1 MAALDIALRQ
11 ISPSKVYSGV
21 FRAMQCTV
29 RTQVEQI
36 YYHTHFSNVY
46 SIHDRGHKRGR
57 DAFNALDICLIERE
71 I

>member
-29 RTQVEQI
+29 RTQ
-36 YYHTHFSNVY
+36 SNK
-46 SIHDRGHKRGR
+46 SIIIRTSVMYIPFMTEDIRGEEMRSMR
-57 DAFNALDICLIERE
+57 WTYA
-71 I
+71 